1 MEAKRIIEA
10 WNSRRYSSF
19 IIDNDLEE
27 WFCELVKSQHSNDLL
42 EIPKKEFEFLRDVG
56 FPKTYPILDMNFDV
70 FMKEIENVY
79 ESRKEKIDN
88 GVELPRLRYK
98 LFNIM
103 ATDSIE
109 SCDFCMEQFTGHIYK
124 LAYGS
129 GAYFDRLPGSSG
141 STLLVKTEYPVLNAQ
156 NSFGPYFLN
165 SSFSKMIMC
174 MISIRDIYIEQIII
188 NKDSRTAYRM
198 MLKKIE
204 SIDKLAI
211 YYPESVWP
219 SFIDTIKYLT

>member
-1 MEAKRIIEA
+1 MEAKGIIEA
-10 WNSRRYSSF
+10 WNSRLYSGF
-19 IIDNDLEE
+19 FGGNDLEE
-27 WFCELVKSQHSNDLL
+27 WFCELIKPQFSNELL
-42 EIPKKEFEFLRDVG
+42 KIPNKELEFLRDVG

-70 FMKEIENVY
+70 FMQKIENVY

-103 ATDSIE
+103 ATDSID

-165 SSFSKMIMC
+165 SSFSKMMMC
-174 MISIRDIYIEQIII
+174 MISIRNIYIEQIII
-188 NKDSRTAYRM
+188 NKDSGTAYKM
-198 MLKKIE
+198 MLKRIE

-211 YYPESVWP
+211 YYPESVWR
-219 SFIDTIKYLT
+219 SFIDTIRYLT